1 LRLCSLLT
9 LLTSFAAA
17 GQSTLVLTAPQTV
30 DLGMTAPLR
39 LQRFLNGQPDTAGS
53 LSYPVTTSD
62 AGGFWTAAEFP
73 DDVTARWDISFMAPI
88 DAGLSTSDTFFY
100 RGAVPG
106 LHTLTAAAGMPNQTT
121 AQVNVSRWIV
131 AVDFE
136 SPLRL
141 GDTPPGPVN
150 SEFNSANATITCEIA
165 DGGALRGNGALLLDD
180 TNVNDLQVSRVHA
193 IQPTR
198 ESFWFRAW
206 HRELVPSG
214 PGGSWRIFELD
225 GFNNTDPL
233 IINNAKELISF
244 SLNPA
249 QLHVQIGKGPLD
261 QSVDVGR
268 PDAGAWH
275 LYEAQVMGLGTPA
288 ASAHWAIDGIEGAAF
303 ESLDWTAVDRALTMV
318 AFGGVFRSGSGST
331 PSQLWTDDLAVA
343 IDPLASQMRLS
354 AAATPPAGSCVAV
367 TVSGMST
374 FDGGSAQSPFDL
386 TVSLDV
392 LAGNASFFSDTAC
405 RQPTATVAFARG
417 DLQRNVWLKPISDGT
432 LSVRAS
438 GASLLPGPV
447 LTLTV
452 PDGGDTGADAGPVM
466 SGGGTKPKLAV
477 GCGCE
482 TSPLLASVLL
492 LLVLARRRVQR

>member
-1 LRLCSLLT
+1 LRLCSLLA
-9 LLTSFAAA
+9 LITSAAA
-17 GQSTLVLTAPQTV
+17 VGQSTLVLTAPQTV
-30 DLGMTAPLR
+30 DLGMTAPLG
-39 LQRFLNGQPDTAGS
+39 LQRFLNGQPDTNGS

-73 DDVTARWDISFMAPI
+73 DDVTARWNLSFMVPI
-88 DAGLSTSDTFFY
+88 DAGQSTSDTFFY

-106 LHTLTAAAGMPNQTT
+106 VHTLTVAAGMPNQTT

-131 AVDFE
+131 AIDFE

-180 TNVNDLQVSRVHA
+180 TNVNDVQASRVHA

-206 HRELVPSG
+206 HREVVPSG
-214 PGGSWRIFELD
+214 PGGGWRIFELD

-233 IINNAKELISF
+233 ILNDAKELISF

-249 QLHVQIGKGPLD
+249 QLHVQIGKGPVD

-275 LYEAQVMGLGTPA
+275 LYEAQVMGLGTTA

-303 ESLDWTAVDRALTMV
+303 EGLDWTAVDRALTMIG
-318 AFGGVFRSGSGST
+318 FGGVFRSGSGST

-354 AAATPPAGSCVAV
+354 AAATTTAGSCVAV

-386 TVSLDV
+386 SVSLDV
-392 LAGNASFFSDTAC
+392 LAGNAFFFSDTAC
-405 RQPTATVAFARG
+405 TQPTATVAFARG
-417 DLQRNVWLKPISDGT
+417 DLQHNVWLEPMSEGT
-432 LSVRAS
+432 VSLRAS
-438 GASLLPGPV
+438 GASLLAGPV
-447 LTLTV
+447 LALTV
-452 PDGGDTGADAGPVM
+452 RDGGNTGADAGPVM
-466 SGGGTKPKLAV
+466 SDGPSNLAV
-477 GCGCE
+477 ACGCE
-482 TSPLLASVLL
+482 TSTDFAPVLL
-492 LLVLARRRVQR
+492 FLVLSRRRRS